1 MDSTNRVSAAARWSL
16 HENSEAIQLVL
27 GELAKTLRKHQLAAA
42 HALYLATFE
51 EATRL
56 LNGRDLDRLP
66 DTLSCLV
73 VEEVNRLVASCSISP
88 WEEEVTS
95 GTAATEDTALQE
107 R

>member
-73 VEEVNRLVASCSISP
+73 VEEV
-88 WEEEVTS
+88 TS